1 MTEKLIDS
9 EISSEEEFD
18 DEHICCYCF
27 KILYDDNEDWS
38 FDPETNLS
46 YCDICIH

>member
-1 MTEKLIDS
+1 MTEKLIDF